1 VSALIAQRLTEQ
13 HHVTTEHLRPSWRVD
28 SSDARASRNSSH
40 GPVVGEQLLATAQ
53 ELQIMVDLLEKYPA
67 EAQLIRAALED
78 GLRLGPMWAD
88 RAAVRDG

>member
-1 VSALIAQRLTEQ
+1 M
-13 HHVTTEHLRPSWRVD
+13 
-28 SSDARASRNSSH
+28 
-40 GPVVGEQLLATAQ
+40 LATAQ